1 MLPVLAEL
9 HLEDSVVNKK
19 GIFESLIYLDK
30 DYISA
35 KHEEIS
41 DFRPITSIT
50 KTESLNAGIRIPILS
65 AGASSIESKTYTI
78 STNTMLSN
86 LIDDLNLIADFS
98 IHNHAIGQKSKIAW
112 VSGSLSVAKV
122 KLSQTKHT
130 TTLIGAPKKSDKP
143 VTENIAE
150 ERFFKIR
157 TAEDVQFALITS
169 PDYFSSGIDSFQ
181 SLLGTIVH
189 QVDIPV
195 RALIRV
201 FSSKSAFD
209 EWIAT
214 PLIIIEED
222 H

>member
-1 MLPVLAEL
+1 
-9 HLEDSVVNKK
+9 VNKK

-35 KHEEIS
+35 KYEEIS
-41 DFRPITSIT
+41 NFSPITSIT
-50 KTESLNAGIRIPILS
+50 KTEGLNAGIRIPILS

-98 IHNHAIGQKSKIAW
+98 THHHAIGQKSKIAW

-130 TTLIGAPKKSDKP
+130 STLIGAPKKSDKP

-150 ERFFKIR
+150 ERFFKIC
-157 TAEDVQFALITS
+157 TAEDIKFALITS

-181 SLLGTIVH
+181 SLLGTVVH

-195 RALIRV
+195 RALVRV

-209 EWIAT
+209 EWIAA
-214 PLIIIEED
+214 PLIIVEED
-222 H
+222 R

>member
-1 MLPVLAEL
+1 M
-9 HLEDSVVNKK
+9 NKK

-35 KHEEIS
+35 KYEEIS
-41 DFRPITSIT
+41 NFSPITSIT
-50 KTESLNAGIRIPILS
+50 KTEGINAGIRIPILS

-86 LIDDLNLIADFS
+86 VIDDLNIIGDFS
-98 IHNHAIGQKSKIAW
+98 IYKHAIGQKSKIAW

-122 KLSQTKHT
+122 KISQKTHT
-130 TTLIGAPKKSDKP
+130 STIIGAPKKNDNLA
-143 VTENIAE
+143 TENVAE
-150 ERFFKIR
+150 QTFFKIS
-157 TAEDVQFALITS
+157 TSDNTKFALITS

-181 SLLGTIVH
+181 SLLGTVVH

-195 RALIRV
+195 RALVRV

-209 EWIAT
+209 EWIAS
-214 PLIIIEED
+214 PLIILEED
-222 H
+222 R

>member
-1 MLPVLAEL
+1 M
-9 HLEDSVVNKK
+9 NKK

-35 KHEEIS
+35 KYEEIS
-41 DFRPITSIT
+41 DFSPITSIT
-50 KTESLNAGIRIPILS
+50 KTEGINAGIRIPILS

-86 LIDDLNLIADFS
+86 LIDELNLIVDFATCK
-98 IHNHAIGQKSKIAW
+98 HAIGQRSKIAW

-122 KLSQTKHT
+122 KVSQTKHT
-130 TTLIGAPKKSDKP
+130 VTIIGPPKKIDKP

-150 ERFFKIR
+150 ERFFKI
-157 TAEDVQFALITS
+157 TTSDNTKFALITS

-181 SLLGTIVH
+181 SLLGTVVH

-195 RALIRV
+195 RALVRV

-209 EWIAT
+209 EWIAA
-214 PLIIIEED
+214 PLIIVEED
-222 H
+222 R